1 MKKTTVSVVTVCLN
15 AEERIKETIES
26 VLAQTYNC
34 FEYIIIDGKSTDR
47 TIDIIN
53 GYKEAFQV
61 KDVPFMIFSE
71 KDNGIFNAMNK
82 AIFMCNGNWIHFLN
96 AGDTFSETTILEKI
110 FNYSYEEN
118 RGGIIY
124 GDYYKKHGQKLV
136 LCKAYP
142 IEDIYERMCFCHQ
155 AVFTPKKALM
165 ENQFD
170 ETYHIAADHKLFI
183 QLYMKNADFRYIAVP
198 VANFDCS
205 GISQQNKIELLR
217 EEYRIKKECRLF
229 GSLIEK
235 EIAGWKCRLKCL
247 KIKIRN
253 FKKQLLDRFN
263 K

>member
-47 TIDIIN
+47 TIGIIN
-53 GYKEAFQV
+53 KYKEAFQV

-118 RGGIIY
+118 RGG
-124 GDYYKKHGQKLV
+124 
-136 LCKAYP
+136 
-142 IEDIYERMCFCHQ
+142 
-155 AVFTPKKALM
+155 
-165 ENQFD
+165 N
-170 ETYHIAADHKLFI
+170 
-183 QLYMKNADFRYIAVP
+183 YIW
-198 VANFDCS
+198 
-205 GISQQNKIELLR
+205 GLL
-217 EEYRIKKECRLF
+217 
-229 GSLIEK
+229 
-235 EIAGWKCRLKCL
+235 
-247 KIKIRN
+247 
-253 FKKQLLDRFN
+253 
-263 K
+263 